1 VGAVVDKRV
10 WSVGHKAIGR
20 LLWAAMIAASTWLVP
35 SSALALTGLAV
46 SAAPA
51 AVQISGTADVVSEV
65 RAAIASGDLDRA
77 DTIFARRRD
86 QHGARPD
93 VVEALSWLGRGA
105 LAAGQLDR
113 ANRYAGDAQQLAI
126 ASLGKRSLTDEHL
139 VTALG
144 NAIEVQAQV
153 SVQRGERSEAISFL
167 QRELKTYKDTAIH
180 KRIQKN
186 INLLSLEGHPA
197 PALDISEFIGPV
209 SQGLNQLKGQVVV
222 LFFWAH
228 WCPDCKIEGPLLA
241 KIFAKYRSQGLAVVA
256 PTQRYGYGSEGV
268 SLKPDDELR
277 YIVRIRDT
285 YYPFLADVPVPV
297 SEANHKLYG
306 VSSTPTLVIVDRQ
319 GIVRLYHPGRMT
331 EDELEVQ
338 IRGLLGP

>member
-1 VGAVVDKRV
+1 VGAIHKRI
-10 WSVGHKAIGR
+10 WRDAHEATRR
-20 LLWAAMIAASTWLVP
+20 LPLAAMIAAFSWLVP
-35 SSALALTGLAV
+35 SSALALTALAV

-51 AVQISGTADVVSEV
+51 ALQVSGTSDVVSEV
-65 RAAIASGDLDRA
+65 RAAIDAGDLDRA
-77 DTIFARRRD
+77 DAIFVRRRD
-86 QHGARPD
+86 QQGARPD
-93 VVEALSWLGRGA
+93 VIEALSWLGRGA

-126 ASLGKRSLTDEHL
+126 ASLGTRRLTDAHL

-153 SVQRGERSEAISFL
+153 SVRRDERSDAISFL
-167 QRELKTYKDTAIH
+167 QRELHTYKDTAIH

-197 PALDISEFIGPV
+197 PALDLSEFIGPV
-209 SQGLNQLKGQVVV
+209 PPRLNQLKGNVVV

-241 KIFAKYRSQGLAVVA
+241 KMFAKYRSRGLAVVA

-268 SLKPDDELR
+268 ALKPDDELR

-285 YYPFLADVPVPV
+285 YYPFLAEVPVPV

-306 VSSTPTLVIVDRQ
+306 VSSTPTLVLIDRQ

-338 IRGLLGP
+338 IRGLLGS